1 MDNEIAVRPKNE
13 LAKFCFPE
21 ANNQLAENERNANA
35 LLNAVLAN
43 VPNAMNIQQASSLGS
58 AYKAVGDVALQQNA
72 DGTFAAVLRGD
83 DGKIIEHVPLEKA
96 SSDFA
101 TSFKMGYAVNCAIA
115 GQAQMM
121 QIAKQLEEI
130 NESIVEIK
138 DLMWQE
144 KIRDVESAIS
154 EWERA
159 FVLKEK
165 DKSVWL
171 NQLCNARTSMVRSLG
186 HVYDYMKSQLDRL
199 PAKTN
204 ASGFFENW
212 GFGKT
217 DAQKAAE
224 HFRYFARLL
233 PVFCRGMAMMV
244 MTDAYFGDMR
254 MSDGIKF
261 AKGLKQLFVD
271 ARLSERVRLVPM
283 LGKVNPEKVVKDFS
297 QGIDYAV
304 EYFDNYNSNMDS
316 QQFSLVIP
324 CAKDKDRLYVQV

>member
-21 ANNQLAENERNANA
+21 ANNQLAENERNVKV
-35 LLNAVLAN
+35 LLDTVLAN
-43 VPNAMNIQQASSLGS
+43 FPNAMNIQQASALGS

-144 KIRDVESAIS
+144 KIRDVESAIC

-171 NQLCNARTSMVRSLG
+171 NQLCNARTSMERSLG
-186 HVYDYMKSQLDRL
+186 HVYDYMKSQLDRM

-204 ASGFFENW
+204 VTGFLENW

-261 AKGLKQLFVD
+261 AKGLKQLFVG

-324 CAKDKDRLYVQV
+324 CAKDKERLYVQV